1 MSRPK
6 KELQKRFVVF
16 CEGDTEYNY
25 IDKMRKQPGVQI
37 VLKPINMKG
46 GGYLNFLK
54 KVKIESQS
62 NCIAKFIIV
71 DGDRLQIQG
80 AEQQNFRALLEYC
93 ILQNNRG
100 GIPHFLIVNNPT
112 FEYVAC
118 LHFLEYR
125 NQDVAAFLTDALGY
139 KSIDQFKSK
148 EDVYEVLNSKD
159 RSYKLVVS
167 RLAKC
172 SSIVRNK
179 YTVKKKSFDI
189 AVKETTLDLDAGIKR
204 CSNMDEFFDVVDW

>member
-54 KVKIESQS
+54 KIKIESQS

-71 DGDRLQIQG
+71 DGDRLQIPG
-80 AEQQNFRALLEYC
+80 AERQNFRTLLEYC

-100 GIPHFLIVNNPT
+100 GIPHFLIVNNPA

-118 LHFLEYR
+118 LHFAEYH
-125 NQDVAAFLTDALGY
+125 NQEISTFLTESLGC

-148 EDVYEVLNSKD
+148 DDVYELLNSKG
-159 RSYKLVVS
+159 RSFKLVVS
-167 RLAKC
+167 RLAKD

-179 YTVKKKSFDI
+179 YTIKKKAFDI
-189 AVKETTLDLDAGIKR
+189 VVKYTTLNLDDSMRR
-204 CSNMDEFFDVVDW
+204 CSNIDEFFDVVDW